1 MSKNGK
7 NGKGVLADPTR
18 LQPLDPD
25 EKELITVVVETPKG
39 CRNKYAFDPKERV
52 FRLKKVLPAG
62 MTFPYDFGF
71 VPRTEALAAFWLLVG
86 DGRFAGRALAGIHH
100 HPARLPSMA

>member
-39 CRNKYAFDPKERV
+39 IV
-52 FRLKKVLPAG
+52 ISTLS
-62 MTFPYDFGF
+62 
-71 VPRTEALAAFWLLVG
+71 
-86 DGRFAGRALAGIHH
+86 I
-100 HPARLPSMA
+100 PSKGSSG